1 MFAVCVKNTRKGI
14 NVPNKYF
21 RERAQGPR
29 SGFKVCLFLALS
41 FNRTALEKCTHL
53 YDDTQGTFKLSVE
66 SACV

>member
-1 MFAVCVKNTRKGI
+1 MCVKNTSKGI
-14 NVPNKYF
+14 NVRNTYF
-21 RERAQGPR
+21 RERDQGPR
-29 SGFKVCLFLALS
+29 SGLKVVVFLALS